1 MKAWTIGVPIA
12 IVIFITL
19 LIVAFMGLRTSTPTK
34 AALDTESAAII
45 AALREQV
52 DFIPPDNTDK
62 SFITIYA
69 ESDIVATTIKVH
81 AVPHRPQQDKI
92 IEALRGIRAAL
103 NARPIVIRFYR
114 AEIVVPD
121 PNAPNSQ
128 TKSFTDDPAPLR
140 EERV

>member
-19 LIVAFMGLRTSTPTK
+19 LIVAFMGLRTSTPPK
-34 AALDTESAAII
+34 AELDAESAAVI

-52 DFIPPDNTDK
+52 DFIPPDNADK

-69 ESDIVATTIKVH
+69 ESDLAVTTLRIH
-81 AVPHRPQQDKI
+81 AVPHRPQQDRI
-92 IEALRGIRAAL
+92 IDTLRQIRAGL
-103 NARPIVIRFYR
+103 RSRPIVIKFLR
-114 AEIVVPD
+114 AEVVPPD
-121 PNAPNSQ
+121 PAAPGSRP
-128 TKSFTDDPAPLR
+128 KSFADDPAPIR